1 MKSSGASKRYAQA
14 AFQLGRD
21 LGKLEAWAQGMQV
34 LGALSEDAGFKLLM
48 DSPRVP
54 LAAKAD
60 MLRQYLPGVE
70 PGVLNL
76 AQLVVGRNRVD
87 AIGGMVTEF
96 QRLYDQARGVQHA
109 RVITAVPLS
118 TDAKAA
124 LTRQLVQYTGAQVV
138 VNEEVDPAIIGGL
151 VVRIGDK
158 LIDGSIKGQLEALH
172 RQLTGAA

>member
-21 LGKLEAWAQGMQV
+21 LGKLEAWSQGMQA

-48 DSPRVP
+48 ESPRVP
-54 LAAKAD
+54 FADKAG
-60 MLRQYLPGVE
+60 MLQQHLPGVE

-118 TDAKAA
+118 ADAKVA
-124 LTRQLVQYTGAQVV
+124 LTRQLEQYTSAQVV
-138 VNEEVDPAIIGGL
+138 VNEELDPAIIGGL